1 MKDESIYFP
10 ITNKLDYILVV
21 NMILSQLKEIIE
33 PGLPQV
39 TNLSNAAAILNQL
52 ENINWCGFY
61 LVDGETL
68 YLGPFQ
74 GEPACTI
81 IPFSR
86 GVCGFCATSKK
97 TVIVPDVNQFPGHI
111 ACSSA
116 SKSEIVV
123 PIIVNK
129 ELKAVIDIDAPILNR
144 FTFEDANLL
153 EEAAKILEVVFK

>member
-1 MKDESIYFP
+1 M
-10 ITNKLDYILVV
+10 NV
-21 NMILSQLKEIIE
+21 ILSQLKEIIDKD
-33 PGLPQV
+33 LPQV

-74 GEPACTI
+74 GEPACTV
-81 IPFSR
+81 IPFNK
-86 GVCGFCATSKK
+86 GVCGYSASIKK

-123 PIIVNK
+123 PIIKDGLVR
-129 ELKAVIDIDAPILNR
+129 AVIDIDAPISDR
-144 FTFEDANLL
+144 FTFKDANML
-153 EEAAKILEVVFK
+153 EEAAKILEVVF

>member
-1 MKDESIYFP
+1 MK
-10 ITNKLDYILVV
+10 L
-21 NMILSQLKEIIE
+21 ILSQLKEIIQ
-33 PGLPQV
+33 PGLPLI

-52 ENINWCGFY
+52 DNINWCGFY
-61 LVDGETL
+61 LVNGETL

-74 GEPACTI
+74 GEPACTL
-81 IPFSR
+81 IPFNK
-86 GVCGFCATSKK
+86 GVCGYCATSKK

-144 FTFEDANLL
+144 FTFEDADLL
-153 EEAAKILEVVFK
+153 EEAAKILEVCFK

>member
-1 MKDESIYFP
+1 MK
-10 ITNKLDYILVV
+10 L
-21 NMILSQLKEIIE
+21 ILSQLKEIIQ
-33 PGLPQV
+33 PGLPLI

-52 ENINWCGFY
+52 NNINWCGFY

-74 GEPACTI
+74 GEPACTL
-81 IPFSR
+81 IPFNK
-86 GVCGFCATSKK
+86 GVCGYCATMKK

-123 PIIVNK
+123 PIIVDK

>member
-1 MKDESIYFP
+1 MK
-10 ITNKLDYILVV
+10 L
-21 NMILSQLKEIIE
+21 ILSQLKEIIQ
-33 PGLPQV
+33 PGLPLI

-52 ENINWCGFY
+52 DNINWCGLY
-61 LVDGETL
+61 LVNGETL

-74 GEPACTI
+74 GEPACTL
-81 IPFSR
+81 IPFNK
-86 GVCGFCATSKK
+86 GVCGYCATSKK

-144 FTFEDANLL
+144 FTFEDADLL
-153 EEAAKILEVVFK
+153 EEAAKILEVCFK

>member
-1 MKDESIYFP
+1 MK
-10 ITNKLDYILVV
+10 L
-21 NMILSQLKEIIE
+21 ILSQLKEIIQ
-33 PGLPQV
+33 PGLPLI

-52 ENINWCGFY
+52 DNINWCGFY

-74 GEPACTI
+74 GEPACTV
-81 IPFSR
+81 IPFLK
-86 GVCGFCATSKK
+86 GVCGYCATIKK
-97 TVIVPDVNQFPGHI
+97 TVIVPDVNEFPGHI

-123 PIIVNK
+123 PIIKNGFVR
-129 ELKAVIDIDAPILNR
+129 AVIDIDAPIFDR

-153 EEAAKILEVVFK
+153 EEAAKILEVCFK